1 MKHVNYSMKA
11 THILCHYSEIGLKG
25 KNRSY
30 FENTLKRNIHD
41 ALNVTV
47 PNAIDTIEKLRGRFL
62 ISLSE
67 SNTNSIDS
75 ILSTLENRF
84 GLAYFAPAIKIH
96 PDLDSMKLSA
106 LEILKDIT
114 FDTFRITARR
124 SDPYLPYS
132 SQKINEEIGA
142 EIVSKLNKIVN
153 LSNPEVTCY
162 IDMLQE
168 GTFVYTQKI
177 SGPGGLPVGVSGKVG
192 VMLSGGIDSPVAAYY
207 AMKRGAS
214 PLYIHFHSVPHVSP
228 ASIEKVRETVRL
240 LKKYHLRSKL
250 YIIEF
255 APVQDEIFA
264 NANPKLLVLH
274 YRRCMI
280 RISENIM
287 KKEKA
292 KALVTG
298 EALGQVASQTIE
310 NMTVVEDAGQHL
322 ILRPLVGF
330 DKQEIIEVAKKI
342 GTYDI
347 SIQPHEDCCT
357 LFVPKHPAIKARI
370 KDVLESENNCNLEP
384 LIEKAVNTAQVETF
398 Q

>member
-1 MKHVNYSMKA
+1 MKHVNYSMKT

-62 ISLSE
+62 ITLSE
-67 SNTNSIDS
+67 TNTNSIDS

-96 PDLDSMKLSA
+96 PELDSMKLSA

-228 ASIEKVRETVRL
+228 ASIEKVRETVQL
-240 LKKYHLRSKL
+240 LKKYHLRAKL

-280 RISENIM
+280 RIS
-287 KKEKA
+287 
-292 KALVTG
+292 
-298 EALGQVASQTIE
+298 
-310 NMTVVEDAGQHL
+310 
-322 ILRPLVGF
+322 
-330 DKQEIIEVAKKI
+330 
-342 GTYDI
+342 
-347 SIQPHEDCCT
+347 
-357 LFVPKHPAIKARI
+357 
-370 KDVLESENNCNLEP
+370 
-384 LIEKAVNTAQVETF
+384 
-398 Q
+398 